1 MIQLKLGNS
10 DVLMEKIGQQSV
22 MKVWKMMKENQEI
35 VEPIIITYFIN
46 AEVSRKETCLSVQ
59 YYSKNLQ

>member
-1 MIQLKLGNS
+1 
-10 DVLMEKIGQQSV
+10 MEKIGQQSV